1 MKIVILDADT
11 VTTGDISLEKFKM
24 LGDVTIYNT
33 TTPENVIER
42 IKDAEVVL
50 CNKVLITADI
60 MKQCNNLKYIGLF
73 ATGYNN
79 IDLSGADEMG
89 IVVCNAPEY
98 STNSV
103 AQHVFAFILSHLSRI
118 DEYNKTVADGD
129 WVKSKLF
136 SYFHLPTEEIAGQTL
151 GIIGFGSIGKKVSQ
165 IALAFGMKVKVHT
178 RTIPKNYQD
187 IEFVDLD
194 TLFTESDIITL
205 HCPLNEQTKNLINSK
220 TLSKMK
226 KSTVLIN
233 TSRGPVIN
241 EYDLAQAL
249 NNNIIA
255 KACIDVVSV
264 EPMDK
269 DNPLREAK
277 NCIITPH
284 IAWAP
289 QKTRQRLVEI
299 VADNLK
305 QFQNKNPI
313 NIVNKGR
320 A

>member
-11 VTTGDISLEKFKM
+11 VTTGDISLEEFKT

-33 TTPENVIER
+33 TSPENVIER

-50 CNKVLITADI
+50 CNKVIITADI
-60 MKQCNNLKYIGLF
+60 MKKCNNLKYIGLF

-79 IDLSGADEMG
+79 VDLNCADDME
-89 IVVCNAPEY
+89 IAVCNAPEY

-118 DEYNKTVADGD
+118 DEYNKTVVDGD

-151 GIIGFGSIGKKVSQ
+151 GIVGFGSIGKKVAQ

-178 RTIPKNYQD
+178 RTIPESYQD
-187 IEFVDLD
+187 VEFVDLD
-194 TLFTESDIITL
+194 TLLVESDIITL
-205 HCPLNEQTKNLINSK
+205 HCPLTEKTKDLINSN

-226 KSTVLIN
+226 SNALLIN

-255 KACIDVVSV
+255 KACLDVVSV

-269 DNPLREAK
+269 NNPLREAK
-277 NCIITPH
+277 NCVITPH

-289 QKTRQRLVEI
+289 QKTRQRLIEI
-299 VADNLK
+299 AVNNLK
-305 QFQNKNPI
+305 EFKNGNPI